1 MMDGVLK
8 LVAGHLADELE
19 ARQLDVT
26 EIAVFA
32 IVEALKRPEVRAELR
47 AALADGDDDP
57 YPHDPVTTEE
67 LEAAQ

>member
-47 AALADGDDDP
+47 AALADGDDP